1 MIELDRI
8 TKTYLR
14 DDGTPVP
21 ALRDISCR
29 IGAGEF
35 VTVRGASGSGKSS
48 LLNILGCL
56 DTPTSGIYRLAGEDV
71 SGYTDRQRSAI
82 RARRIGFVFQSFNL
96 LPRTT
101 AVENVEVPALYSGG
115 DVDRSKALALLKR
128 VGLAERSG
136 HFVTELSGGEQ
147 QRVAIARALMNN
159 PPLLL
164 ADEPT
169 GNLDAAVGDSIME
182 LLTELN
188 KEGLT
193 IVLVTHDERVA
204 SYAARELLI
213 RDGVIASDRAREPRA
228 HTAGSAHA
236 KQQGDAHV
244 LG

>member
-1 MIELDRI
+1 MIELEHVTR
-8 TKTYLR
+8 TYLR
-14 DDGTPVP
+14 DDGTTVP

-29 IGAGEF
+29 IAAGEF
-35 VTVRGASGSGKSS
+35 VTVRGASGSGKST
-48 LLNILGCL
+48 LLNIIGCL
-56 DTPTSGIYRLAGEDV
+56 DTLTSGSYRLAGEDV
-71 SGYTDRQRSAI
+71 SGYTDRERSGI

-101 AVENVEVPALYSGG
+101 AVENVEVPALYSGS
-115 DVDRSKALALLKR
+115 DVDRGKALALLRR

-147 QRVAIARALMNN
+147 QRVAIARALMND

-169 GNLDAAVGDSIME
+169 GNLDSAVGDSIME

-188 KEGLT
+188 REGRT

-204 SYAARELLI
+204 SYAARELLL
-213 RDGVIASDRAREPRA
+213 RDGALASDRAREPRSP
-228 HTAGSAHA
+228 TVAGAARRVS
-236 KQQGDAHV
+236 
-244 LG
+244 